1 MKKILNVLVLT
12 LILASCKDGGGK
24 RFEVS
29 GTIINSPEN
38 IVYLE
43 AIPLTNMEPERVDSM
58 KLDANGKFVLKT
70 KAKESCAYLIR
81 IGNNNKPPL
90 AAVINDASKINL
102 NVSFVKGSTFAENY
116 EVSGSKASGQLK
128 EFMTK
133 LNTQLQKI
141 YFNVLKADSLRG
153 TEKADSVVLALENEN
168 RQITIGLKELLTTSI
183 QQSEDPA
190 LTMFELGNYQGMQ
203 RELVFKLIPMTND
216 EVFKIINE
224 TAEKF
229 PSHSGIQAIK
239 KHWDI
244 EMAKIENP
252 PPTSSWVGKQAPE
265 ISLPDVNGKMVT
277 LSSYRGKYVL
287 VDFWASWCGPCRME
301 NPTIVAAYN
310 KFKGR
315 NFDILGVS
323 FDNPGEKS
331 RWLEAIA
338 NDKLGWT
345 QVSDLRGWDS
355 AVVPVY
361 NFNPDGGI
369 PGIPYNVLVDPQGK
383 VIAEGLKGAALDM
396 KLDEVL
402 K

>member
-1 MKKILNVLVLT
+1 
-12 LILASCKDGGGK
+12 
-24 RFEVS
+24 
-29 GTIINSPEN
+29 
-38 IVYLE
+38 
-43 AIPLTNMEPERVDSM
+43 
-58 KLDANGKFVLKT
+58 
-70 KAKESCAYLIR
+70 
-81 IGNNNKPPL
+81 
-90 AAVINDASKINL
+90 
-102 NVSFVKGSTFAENY
+102 
-116 EVSGSKASGQLK
+116 
-128 EFMTK
+128 
-133 LNTQLQKI
+133 
-141 YFNVLKADSLRG
+141 
-153 TEKADSVVLALENEN
+153 
-168 RQITIGLKELLTTSI
+168 
-183 QQSEDPA
+183 
-190 LTMFELGNYQGMQ
+190 
-203 RELVFKLIPMTND
+203 
-216 EVFKIINE
+216 
-224 TAEKF
+224 
-229 PSHSGIQAIK
+229 
-239 KHWDI
+239 
-244 EMAKIENP
+244 MAKIENP